1 LPESREK
8 IKLKLIIE
16 TAIAFVLVVTLVFL
30 LSFRLYRNV
39 HDNTV
44 YRVAETNQSMADLVS
59 VKIDNSFE
67 AIRANLILA
76 STMRRSNTN
85 EASIVKSLYEHLES
99 KVIGISRMDSLG
111 NIIATWPDT
120 QVVGRNISNQTH
132 VRETMRTHSSVI
144 SSPFETVQE
153 RVAIVIHEPVY
164 LPDSVW
170 NGSICALISLDYIRE
185 QMVDNLLSIGAN
197 AFLVDTTGQIVF
209 HSDYPP
215 GILLER
221 IYVLESSTVLS
232 ELVGNL
238 PKPYRGMG
246 FFTDDSSK
254 TYISAFS
261 PVVVGPNIW
270 TLGVYSN
277 RNIVDSQLAG
287 FGKELAFVLLALT
300 VIIGIAFGGIVYF
313 SLLKDKRS
321 QDFSLREIEKVKEE
335 MLNLA
340 FDGFQMLID
349 YGNKNRG
356 LQVVCDSMREAGD
369 LKFCSI
375 CEFSADLLSINFP
388 AVSYR
393 DPGDRRSFFELVDTT
408 PQRIKMQIDADSPEY
423 RNLCNGHSLRL
434 SKQNGI
440 SVFSGDMQNIVK
452 KLLEIMNLEEI
463 YLMPVFQNGQ
473 LCGLIEIID
482 EKPFEKILPFAEN
495 YREMAALMFR
505 MSKTEIDMQ
514 KRNELFDG
522 ILQSMTSSIFIV
534 DKNLNLIY
542 FNKNFGR
549 EFDISEDKV
558 GNPIHDI
565 VPYIRKLGL
574 EKTYREV
581 LRTKRIV
588 VSEEASYS
596 SDTSKRFVRT
606 TILPISSSK
615 EGEMKILTVIED
627 ITRQRELSEEL
638 KDTMRE
644 LKKQASTDGLTELYN
659 YRYFSES
666 LPKMIISAREAGANL
681 CLVVLDLDNLKAYN
695 DLGGHHYGDN
705 LLRVVGH
712 ILTQHQS
719 PGDIV
724 ARYGGDE
731 FVMIMKNT
739 ELDVAKNR
747 AELIRTSIVA
757 YPFRDEE
764 YLAGGNVTASFGVA
778 ALTEDLEDSD
788 DLMRRADRALYRA
801 KAEGKNRV
809 RVWESST

>member
-1 LPESREK
+1 MPESREK
-8 IKLKLIIE
+8 IKLKLVIE

-30 LSFRLYRNV
+30 LSLRLYRNV

-44 YRVAETNQSMADLVS
+44 YRVAETNQSMADLIS

-67 AIRANLILA
+67 SIRANLILA
-76 STMRRSNTN
+76 SRIKRTDTN
-85 EASIVKSLYEHLES
+85 EIWIVQSLYTHLEG

-111 NIIATWPDT
+111 NIIAAWPDT
-120 QVVGRNISNQTH
+120 QVIGRNISNQTH

-144 SSPFETVQE
+144 SCPFETVQE
-153 RVAIVIHEPVY
+153 KVAIVIHEPVF

-170 NGSICALISLDYIRE
+170 NGSLCALVSLDYVRE
-185 QMVDNLLSIGAN
+185 EMVDNLLGIGAK
-197 AFLVDTTGQIVF
+197 AFLVDTSGQIVF
-209 HSDYPP
+209 HSDYKP
-215 GILLER
+215 GILVER
-221 IYVLESSTVLS
+221 IYDLESSKVLS
-232 ELVGNL
+232 DLVNNL
-238 PKPYRGMG
+238 PMPYRGMG

-254 TYISAFS
+254 TYISGFS
-261 PVVVGPNIW
+261 PVAIGPNIW

-277 RNIVDSQLAG
+277 RDRVDSQLAG

-300 VIIGIAFGGIVYF
+300 AIIGVAFGGIVYF

-321 QDFSLREIEKVKEE
+321 KDFSLRELEESKEE

-356 LQVVCDSMREAGD
+356 LQVVSDLMREAGD

-375 CEFSADLLSINFP
+375 CEFSDDGTVLSFP

-393 DPGDRRSFFELVDTT
+393 DSGDRRSFFELLDTI
-408 PQRIKMQIDADSPEY
+408 PQRITMHIDAESMEY
-423 RNLCNGHSLRL
+423 RNLLDGHSLRL
-434 SKQNGI
+434 SKENGI
-440 SVFSGDMQNIVK
+440 SVLSGDMQNIVR
-452 KLLEIMNLEEI
+452 KLLKVMALEEL
-463 YLMPVFQNGQ
+463 YLIPVFRDKE
-473 LCGLIEIID
+473 LCGLIQVID
-482 EKPFEKILPFAEN
+482 EKPFEKILPFTKN
-495 YREMAALMFR
+495 YREMASLMFR

-522 ILQSMTSSIFIV
+522 ILQSMTSSIFIL
-534 DKNLNLIY
+534 DKNLDLIY

-606 TILPISSSK
+606 TIIPISSSK
-615 EGEMKILTVIED
+615 EGEIKILTVIED

-778 ALTEDLEDSD
+778 SLTEDLEDSD

-809 RVWESST
+809 RVWEKS